1 VSALELLS
9 RAHQDLTRTSLGLG
23 ALRALLSLGP
33 ELWMVRGVLAEDVD
47 RVLVGLAAWLLVELT
62 AGAWIDARLGAAPGA
77 EPRTDATRIALVRG
91 LIPWL
96 WCLAPALVL
105 ATRIFARDGWTP
117 PELVRPVLVTAVG
130 TLICATIGLRQHL
143 AHAQAYARRPSE
155 PAAPTPETPS
165 APTPAAAAAEPSTS
179 SAPAALD
186 IVGAR
191 ALDIVGARAL
201 DLVGAR
207 ALHIVCARARAPPA
221 PRPHPLGLDLLPPL
235 RRRLGRLRPRPSPG
249 RGPRRHARGHRRR
262 SRVHAPVG
270 AAALG
275 VTCALLGHLALCT
288 DLWAWALLLTGTSP
302 LRGQPVRPVDGAGH
316 VAWRRIQALLG
327 HLGVCTDLRAWA
339 LLLTG
344 TSPLRGQP
352 VRPVDGAGRFGRRLC
367 WGGGAGR
374 SRFARA
380 MRDSTPAMS
389 RSGPWTAVL

>member
-1 VSALELLS
+1 MSALELLS

-155 PAAPTPETPS
+155 PAAPTPDTPS
-165 APTPAAAAAEPSTS
+165 APTPSTPSAPEPTTSSAPEPSTS
-179 SAPAALD
+179 SAPTPSTSS
-186 IVGAR
+186 
-191 ALDIVGARAL
+191 
-201 DLVGAR
+201 
-207 ALHIVCARARAPPA
+207 APEPSTSSAPEPSTSSAPEPATSSAPA
-221 PRPHPLGLDLLPPL
+221 PALPL
-235 RRRLGRLRPRPSPG
+235 RR
-249 RGPRRHARGHRRR
+249 
-262 SRVHAPVG
+262 
-270 AAALG
+270 ALI
-275 VTCALLGHLALCT
+275 
-288 DLWAWALLLTGTSP
+288 LWAWISSLRFGAAWAASALAQALGAGPAGMLVGIAAAAVYTRP
-302 LRGQPVRPVDGAGH
+302 LALRLWALPVRV
-316 VAWRRIQALLG
+316 
-327 HLGVCTDLRAWA
+327 
-339 LLLTG
+339 
-344 TSPLRGQP
+344 
-352 VRPVDGAGRFGRRLC
+352 
-367 WGGGAGR
+367 
-374 SRFARA
+374 
-380 MRDSTPAMS
+380 
-389 RSGPWTAVL
+389 

>member
-96 WCLAPALVL
+96 WGLAPAFVL

-179 SAPAALD
+179 SAPASSTSA
-186 IVGAR
+186 
-191 ALDIVGARAL
+191 
-201 DLVGAR
+201 
-207 ALHIVCARARAPPA
+207 PA
-221 PRPHPLGLDLLPPL
+221 PSTASAPEPSTSSAPEPSTSSAPAPALPL
-235 RRRLGRLRPRPSPG
+235 RR
-249 RGPRRHARGHRRR
+249 
-262 SRVHAPVG
+262 
-270 AAALG
+270 ALI
-275 VTCALLGHLALCT
+275 
-288 DLWAWALLLTGTSP
+288 LWAWISSLRFGAAWAASAFAQALGAGPAGMLVGIAAAAVYTRPLALRLWALP
-302 LRGQPVRPVDGAGH
+302 LRV
-316 VAWRRIQALLG
+316 
-327 HLGVCTDLRAWA
+327 
-339 LLLTG
+339 
-344 TSPLRGQP
+344 
-352 VRPVDGAGRFGRRLC
+352 
-367 WGGGAGR
+367 
-374 SRFARA
+374 
-380 MRDSTPAMS
+380 
-389 RSGPWTAVL
+389 

>member
-1 VSALELLS
+1 MSALELLS

-155 PAAPTPETPS
+155 PAAPTPDTPS

-179 SAPAALD
+179 SASASSTSA
-186 IVGAR
+186 
-191 ALDIVGARAL
+191 
-201 DLVGAR
+201 
-207 ALHIVCARARAPPA
+207 PA
-221 PRPHPLGLDLLPPL
+221 PSTSSAPEPSTSSAPEPSTSSAPAPALPL
-235 RRRLGRLRPRPSPG
+235 RR
-249 RGPRRHARGHRRR
+249 
-262 SRVHAPVG
+262 
-270 AAALG
+270 ALI
-275 VTCALLGHLALCT
+275 
-288 DLWAWALLLTGTSP
+288 LWAWISSLRFGAAWAASALAQALGAGPAGMLVGIAAASVYTRPLALRLWALP
-302 LRGQPVRPVDGAGH
+302 LR
-316 VAWRRIQALLG
+316 
-327 HLGVCTDLRAWA
+327 
-339 LLLTG
+339 
-344 TSPLRGQP
+344 
-352 VRPVDGAGRFGRRLC
+352 F
-367 WGGGAGR
+367 
-374 SRFARA
+374 
-380 MRDSTPAMS
+380 
-389 RSGPWTAVL
+389 

>member
-1 VSALELLS
+1 MSALELLS

-155 PAAPTPETPS
+155 PDAPTPDTPS
-165 APTPAAAAAEPSTS
+165 APTPSPPSAPEPSPPAAPEPSTS
-179 SAPAALD
+179 SAPAPAL
-186 IVGAR
+186 
-191 ALDIVGARAL
+191 
-201 DLVGAR
+201 
-207 ALHIVCARARAPPA
+207 
-221 PRPHPLGLDLLPPL
+221 PL
-235 RRRLGRLRPRPSPG
+235 RR
-249 RGPRRHARGHRRR
+249 
-262 SRVHAPVG
+262 
-270 AAALG
+270 ALI
-275 VTCALLGHLALCT
+275 
-288 DLWAWALLLTGTSP
+288 LWAWISSLRFGAAWAASALAQALGAGPAGMLVGIAAAAVYTRPLALRLWALP
-302 LRGQPVRPVDGAGH
+302 LR
-316 VAWRRIQALLG
+316 L
-327 HLGVCTDLRAWA
+327 
-339 LLLTG
+339 
-344 TSPLRGQP
+344 
-352 VRPVDGAGRFGRRLC
+352 
-367 WGGGAGR
+367 
-374 SRFARA
+374 
-380 MRDSTPAMS
+380 
-389 RSGPWTAVL
+389 

>member
-1 VSALELLS
+1 MSALELLS

-179 SAPAALD
+179 SAPASSTSA
-186 IVGAR
+186 
-191 ALDIVGARAL
+191 
-201 DLVGAR
+201 
-207 ALHIVCARARAPPA
+207 PA
-221 PRPHPLGLDLLPPL
+221 PSTASAPTLPL
-235 RRRLGRLRPRPSPG
+235 RR
-249 RGPRRHARGHRRR
+249 
-262 SRVHAPVG
+262 
-270 AAALG
+270 ALI
-275 VTCALLGHLALCT
+275 
-288 DLWAWALLLTGTSP
+288 LWAWLSSLRFGAAWAASALAQALGAGPAGMLVGIAAASVYTRPLALRLWALP
-302 LRGQPVRPVDGAGH
+302 LR
-316 VAWRRIQALLG
+316 
-327 HLGVCTDLRAWA
+327 
-339 LLLTG
+339 
-344 TSPLRGQP
+344 
-352 VRPVDGAGRFGRRLC
+352 F
-367 WGGGAGR
+367 
-374 SRFARA
+374 
-380 MRDSTPAMS
+380 
-389 RSGPWTAVL
+389 